1 MSPHS
6 HFHDDRSDA
15 KEEISE
21 KGIHLFKICKNASYI
36 DTTLRGVK
44 VGAAVLVQ
52 LPLDVI
58 QGSATITG
66 ARKER
71 QLLLIDI
78 FTFQMTRRQKLDLT
92 HCTLIGNDRVCCL

>member
-1 MSPHS
+1 MMSPHS

-52 LPLDVI
+52 LPLVVI
-58 QGSATITG
+58 QGNVL
-66 ARKER
+66 R
-71 QLLLIDI
+71 Q
-78 FTFQMTRRQKLDLT
+78 
-92 HCTLIGNDRVCCL
+92 